1 MPEEQ
6 QYWDLLLEVAGQK
19 LITSPHLIDTAIPP
33 EYHGVAA
40 LEGRVRIDDK
50 DVTLW
55 LVLDESFP
63 ISLPRFFLRDPYA
76 LGVIPHVDYRGFV
89 CFAQEEGLVTNQDRP
104 LTVIQEGLERT
115 LEVLRRGRR
124 RSNFDDFSNE
134 FEAYWTQITAPVPL
148 RARSYFA
155 PQRTT
160 REVALLTEKT
170 SEHEQLH
177 FVESTEDLTR
187 YWNGRTPERITI
199 HKALALPLEPGSVVM
214 PPRHD
219 GPFWDVRTARAAI
232 MANLSESNRRRFE
245 KLAKK
250 AHTVKEVV
258 VVALPRAHG
267 GETLFG
273 LQFAGIGRTHP
284 LLPGGTARIVKPIAI
299 ERRDQRYLVA
309 RGGGSRRLTDKRVL
323 LIGGGAVGGHLA
335 FELARAG
342 VGQITIVDPD
352 RLTSDNGFRH
362 VLGRDYWEK
371 LKVDALK
378 TAIERQLPYVVVEPI
393 GRSIQAVLTGKTL
406 NLQRYD
412 TIAVATGRPTVDLWL
427 NRQIHAL
434 EYQGICIFSWLEPL
448 GIGGH
453 AVRVHTR
460 QGSGCLEC
468 LYSSPDDMRSA
479 VEFRGAFAAPGQS
492 FGRALSGCATLFTPY
507 GSVDAVSTAAL
518 AVRLLVEGLSSPE
531 TGSTL
536 TSWKG
541 SAEPFLAE
549 GYRLSARFAVPAE
562 QLRIE
567 GQVFRSPCCTV
578 CQSAAASPTP

>member
-1 MPEEQ
+1 MPDEQ
-6 QYWDLLLEVAGQK
+6 QLRDLLLEVASQG
-19 LITSPHLIDTAIPP
+19 LLTSPRLIDTAIPP

-40 LEGRVRIDDK
+40 LEGRVQIDDE
-50 DVTLW
+50 DVTVW

-89 CFAQEEGLVTNQDRP
+89 CFAQEEGLVTDQDRP
-104 LTVIQEGLERT
+104 LDVVREGLERA

-124 RSNFDDFSNE
+124 RDNFDDFSDE

-148 RARSYFA
+148 QARSYFA
-155 PQRTT
+155 PKRTIQ
-160 REVALLTEKT
+160 EIALLTEKIG
-170 SEHEQLH
+170 EHKHLH
-177 FVESTEDLTR
+177 FAVSTEDLTR
-187 YWNGRTPERITI
+187 FWNGRTPERITI
-199 HKALALPLEPGSVVM
+199 HRAIALPLEPGSVVI

-219 GPFWDVRTARAAI
+219 GPFWDIGTARTAI

-250 AHTVKEVV
+250 AHAVKEVV
-258 VVALPRAHG
+258 VVALPRAQG

-273 LQFAGIGRTHP
+273 LQFVGIGHTHP
-284 LLPGGTARIVKPIAI
+284 LLPVGTARSIKPIAI
-299 ERRDQRYLVA
+299 ERRDQQYLVA
-309 RGGGSRRLTDKRVL
+309 RGGGSHRPLNKRVL
-323 LIGGGAVGGHLA
+323 LVGGGAVGGHLA

-352 RLTSDNGFRH
+352 RLTPDNAFRH
-362 VLGRDYWEK
+362 VLGRDHWGE

-378 TAIERQLPYVVVEPI
+378 AELECHLPYVVIEPI
-393 GRSIQAVLTGKTL
+393 DRSVQAVLAGGTV

-412 TIAVATGRPTVDLWL
+412 AIAVATGKPAVDLWI
-427 NRQIHAL
+427 NRQIHAHK
-434 EYQGICIFSWLEPL
+434 YQRICVFTWLEPL

-453 AVRVHTR
+453 AVRVRTR
-460 QGSGCLEC
+460 SGSGCLEC
-468 LYSSPDDMRSA
+468 LYSSPDDTRSA

-531 TGSTL
+531 TDSML
-536 TSWKG
+536 ASWKG
-541 SAEPFLAE
+541 SAETFLAE
-549 GYRLSARFAVPAE
+549 GYRLSPRFGAPAE
-562 QLRIE
+562 QLWID
-567 GQVFRSPCCTV
+567 GQSFRSPFCKV
-578 CQSAAASPTP
+578 CHTPVAATAQ